1 MMPSS
6 CALTAGS
13 DMVARGTH
21 DAWRAAARKR
31 PGRPGPCALA
41 GGGRARAPTVQSWPP
56 EPLGPRARLNEW
68 GRRAGAGA
76 PRSPRPAPPPPPGRI
91 RFPHPRSG
99 LPVSHWLLRPPVKTE
114 PGGLGPERPPRGQA
128 ESWAPD
134 PNPPPPPAWP
144 APRGRRRT
152 RPRLP
157 PPGTPRCGQMWA
169 DVEARRRS
177 GGGAERGSD
186 SSPSLGLRV
195 PSAGGFIY
203 AAKQSWPPAS
213 RAQRLQGL
221 SAQAGDRQ
229 DPSRLAKSQATRGE
243 RKSHVT
249 QGGERGTPPATP
261 YPNPP
266 PPRSLLHPLGCV
278 SQKAPGPPRTWGQG
292 HSTLVTTARTTCHP
306 QAPQPGPSS
315 RQSKVFGFCPVRSRP

>member
-1 MMPSS
+1 
-6 CALTAGS
+6 
-13 DMVARGTH
+13 MVARGPR

-91 RFPHPRSG
+91 KFPHPRSG

-134 PNPPPPPAWP
+134 PSAPPPSAWP

-157 PPGTPRCGQMWA
+157 PPPGTPRCGQMWA
-169 DVEARRRS
+169 DVEAQRRS

-203 AAKQSWPPAS
+203 AAKQSWPPPS

-221 SAQAGDRQ
+221 SAPAGDRQ

-249 QGGERGTPPATP
+249 QGGERSTPPATP

-266 PPRSLLHPLGCV
+266 PPGRCCTLWGVCPKKRRGH
-278 SQKAPGPPRTWGQG
+278 PGPGG
-292 HSTLVTTARTTCHP
+292 KDTAP
-306 QAPQPGPSS
+306 LSQQPGPRATPKLHNQGLLPGRAKSS
-315 RQSKVFGFCPVRSRP
+315 GSAQ